1 VRAAHTDCND
11 RVRKETELDHPDR
24 AVRVREE
31 DERRERLLIRLFG
44 PLTIEGARTLGP
56 RDLGG
61 SRPKQVLEILL
72 AARGH
77 RVPTDRLADLLWG
90 EQLPQ
95 NAAGSLQTFVSVLRR
110 HLASDRERAR
120 ELVITE
126 AEAYRFATDLVDLDL
141 DRFDELLERS
151 AHEPTRFA
159 RRSLDQALE
168 LVRGEVFEDEPYADW
183 AQGLRVTY
191 QGRVLGAHLEAADA
205 ALAELDYAGALAHT
219 EAAVARD
226 RFSERA
232 HRTAM
237 LALYALGRQYD
248 ALELYR
254 GFRTRLV
261 EELGLE
267 PTTVTR
273 ALESAILRQEDI
285 HSLLPRPIRSAQ
297 GRPDERSVRLLGR
310 TSELDALERGVRIAL
325 DGSLALLVI
334 EGEAG
339 VGKTRLLDELATS
352 LVGVKVGRARC
363 SELERHLPYVPLA
376 AALRSALARAEL
388 DNQRLSALRH
398 ILPELRV
405 DELAEDVAEVDALE
419 ALVELIAEQ
428 APLALFLDDLQWADP
443 HTFAALSYLQR
454 RGTGVSAVV
463 VTAVASEHAPADHA
477 VRRLMPTTVVRL
489 KALTENDLAPLGIPE
504 LHESTGGN
512 PRLVTEAISADARG
526 ELSTA
531 LAETLLA
538 QCRAEG
544 AWAYRVL
551 LAASVL
557 EQPFEAESL
566 AALLRV
572 DEVELVEELE
582 RLCARRILRIDGL
595 RFRFRYQ
602 LVGAVLLDSLSPA
615 RQRLLRQRL
624 HQPVDE
630 RVVEHAR

>member
-1 VRAAHTDCND
+1 LPD
-11 RVRKETELDHPDR
+11 RV
-24 AVRVREE
+24 VRVREE
-31 DERRERLLIRLFG
+31 DEHRERLLIRLFG

-159 RRSLDQALE
+159 RRSLEQALG

-191 QGRVLGAHLEAADA
+191 QGRVLGAHIEAADA
-205 ALAELDYAGALAHT
+205 ALAELDYAGALAHA
-219 EAAVARD
+219 EAAVTRD

-232 HRTAM
+232 HRIAM

-248 ALELYR
+248 ALEMYR
-254 GFRTRLV
+254 GFRTRLD
-261 EELGLE
+261 EELGLD
-267 PTTVTR
+267 PTTETR

-285 HSLLPRPIRSAQ
+285 NSLLPRPIRSAP
-297 GRPDERSVRLLGR
+297 GGPAERSVRLLGR
-310 TSELDALERGVRIAL
+310 TSELDALERGARLAL
-325 DGSLALLVI
+325 DGSFALLMI

-339 VGKTRLLDELATS
+339 LGKTRLLDELAMS
-352 LVGVKVGRARC
+352 LVGVRVGRASC

-388 DNQRLSALRH
+388 DTQRLSALRQ

-405 DELAEDVAEVDALE
+405 DEPAEDVAEVDALE
-419 ALVELIAEQ
+419 ALVDLIAEQ

-443 HTFAALSYLQR
+443 HTLAALSYLQR
-454 RGTGVSAVV
+454 RGTGISAVL
-463 VTAVASEHAPADHA
+463 VTAVASEHAPANHA

-489 KALTENDLAPLGIPE
+489 AALSENDLAPLGIPE

-512 PRLVTEAISADARG
+512 PRLVTKAMSADARG
-526 ELSTA
+526 DLSAA

-557 EQPFEAESL
+557 EQPFEPEAL
-566 AALLRV
+566 ATLLRV

-602 LVGAVLLDSLSPA
+602 VVGAVLLDSLSPA

-624 HQPVDE
+624 HQPDDE

>member
-1 VRAAHTDCND
+1 M
-11 RVRKETELDHPDR
+11 
-24 AVRVREE
+24 REE
-31 DERRERLLIRLFG
+31 DEHRERLLIRLFG
-44 PLTIEGARTLGP
+44 PLAIEGARTLGP

-90 EQLPQ
+90 EQLPK

-110 HLASDRERAR
+110 HLVSDRERAR
-120 ELVITE
+120 ELLITE

-141 DRFDELLERS
+141 DRFDALLERS
-151 AHEPTRFA
+151 AREPTRFA
-159 RRSLDQALE
+159 RRSLEQALG
-168 LVRGEVFEDEPYADW
+168 LVCGEVFEDEPYADW
-183 AQGLRVTY
+183 AQGLRITY

-226 RFSERA
+226 RFSERG

-254 GFRTRLV
+254 EFRTRLD
-261 EELGLE
+261 EELGLD
-267 PTTVTR
+267 PTTETR

-285 HSLLPRPIRSAQ
+285 HSLLPRPIRPAQ
-297 GRPDERSVRLLGR
+297 GGLDERSIRLLGR
-310 TSELDALERGVRIAL
+310 TSELDALERSVRRAL
-325 DGSLALLVI
+325 DGSFALLMI

-339 VGKTRLLDELATS
+339 LGKTRLLDELAMS
-352 LVGVKVGRARC
+352 LVGVKVGRASC

-376 AALRSALARAEL
+376 AALRSALARTEL
-388 DNQRLSALRH
+388 DAQRLPALRQ

-405 DELAEDVAEVDALE
+405 DEPAEDVAEVDALE

-428 APLALFLDDLQWADP
+428 APLALILDDLQWADP
-443 HTFAALSYLQR
+443 HTVAALSYLQR
-454 RGTGVSAVV
+454 RGTGISAVL

-477 VRRLMPTTVVRL
+477 VRRLMPTTFVRL
-489 KALTENDLAPLGIPE
+489 EALTENDLAPLGIPD

-512 PRLVTEAISADARG
+512 PRFVTEAISADARG
-526 ELSTA
+526 ELSAA
-531 LAETLLA
+531 LAEALLA

-557 EQPFEAESL
+557 EQPFEPEPL
-566 AALLRV
+566 ATLLRV

-602 LVGAVLLDSLSPA
+602 LARAVLLDSLSPA
-615 RQRLLRQRL
+615 RQRLLRERL
-624 HQPVDE
+624 HQPDDE